1 MTMVGLDTNVLIRF
15 LTQDDPVQCRRAS
28 AEIEGA
34 ADRGATLFVANVVL
48 CELVWVLEDAY
59 GYSRRKIQVVLD
71 SLLRSVQLQFEDK
84 EAAWLAF
91 GDYSDGKADFSDYL
105 VGRIGARAGCAET
118 LTFDK
123 ALRDSSLFRVL

>member
-1 MTMVGLDTNVLIRF
+1 MTTVGLDTNVLIRY
-15 LTQDDPVQCRRAS
+15 LTQDDPPQSHRATS
-28 AEIEGA
+28 EIERA
-34 ADRGATLFVANVVL
+34 ADRGAALFVTNVVL

-59 GYSRRKIQVVLD
+59 GYSRHRIHKVLD
-71 SLLRSVQLQFEDK
+71 SILRSVQLEFENK

-105 VGRIGARAGCAET
+105 VGRVGAQAGCAET

-123 ALRDSSLFRVL
+123 ALRDSHLFRVL